1 MKEVWEGHGPAETNV
16 ICKAGTT
23 QVFAIGF
30 LIDFFFSFFLF
41 LKASH
46 LRSNKIQFSSF

>member
-30 LIDFFFSFFLF
+30 LIDFFFFFF
-41 LKASH
+41 
-46 LRSNKIQFSSF
+46 FF